1 MHADDS
7 RELIL
12 SRVPEPDLT
21 LLRSLGALADERGTT
36 AYVVGGV
43 VRDLFL
49 DVANYDL
56 DVVVEADATDFAEA
70 AAALLGGSVKAH
82 TRFGTVI
89 LVLPGGRKIDVA
101 TARSEV
107 YERPGALPTVT
118 PGEMESD
125 LKRRDFTIN
134 SMALV
139 LNADGFGTL
148 LDPFDGRKDL
158 ANQILRVLTNVS
170 FEDDPT
176 RILRGVRFCARF
188 GLSMEPVTETLL
200 RRAVSERLADTVSG
214 ERLLNELKLILS
226 EDDPWPPVFRLIDWG
241 ILSSMVEGWDPTK
254 AVRATIVEIDRRLA
268 EAQDV
273 GEPTPERWLT
283 LFAALLQPL
292 EPAVRDR
299 VVERLSGGRRVRG
312 LVRELAEFERDA
324 LPGLSAE
331 EDTLPSV
338 LHRMLKRFSSETL
351 LLASA
356 QSPGSTV
363 ANRVAIYTSRLA
375 GTKTELTGSDLAE
388 LGVPEGKAVGEI
400 LGALLDARLDG
411 EVSSMEDEKTLARSL
426 AETLTQ
432 RTGTD
437 SVAVKSTTDNE
448 VPEAHEMAHEEF
460 LEEQAAVEATAT
472 AEASPSAQ
480 EDAATAMERENEA
493 APETASDADADTEAA
508 PETVPDPPSTSE
520 QKLQLVRRPVYE
532 VRLDA
537 FAGPLDLLL
546 HLIREHEIDIYDIP
560 IATITEQ
567 YLEYIDFMESLDLA
581 LAGEFLEMAATL
593 IRIKVQMLLPKET
606 DDGAEEED
614 PREQLVRRLVEYKQ
628 FKEVA
633 GVLSGKE
640 QERRQHFARGVDP
653 KSYADLEEEEV
664 NIDDFLRDV
673 TLFDLVDGLREVLS
687 HVPVRI
693 DVHSVNMEE
702 VTVDEQ
708 IDRIRAVISEH
719 GSIPF
724 TDVFGAGTSR
734 FYLIVTFIAL
744 LELIRLGEVKAVQK
758 RNFGDIEIVARVEE

>member
-1 MHADDS
+1 
-7 RELIL
+7 
-12 SRVPEPDLT
+12 
-21 LLRSLGALADERGTT
+21 
-36 AYVVGGV
+36 
-43 VRDLFL
+43 
-49 DVANYDL
+49 
-56 DVVVEADATDFAEA
+56 
-70 AAALLGGSVKAH
+70 
-82 TRFGTVI
+82 
-89 LVLPGGRKIDVA
+89 
-101 TARSEV
+101 
-107 YERPGALPTVT
+107 
-118 PGEMESD
+118 
-125 LKRRDFTIN
+125 
-134 SMALV
+134 
-139 LNADGFGTL
+139 
-148 LDPFDGRKDL
+148 
-158 ANQILRVLTNVS
+158 
-170 FEDDPT
+170 
-176 RILRGVRFCARF
+176 
-188 GLSMEPVTETLL
+188 
-200 RRAVSERLADTVSG
+200 
-214 ERLLNELKLILS
+214 
-226 EDDPWPPVFRLIDWG
+226 
-241 ILSSMVEGWDPTK
+241 
-254 AVRATIVEIDRRLA
+254 
-268 EAQDV
+268 
-273 GEPTPERWLT
+273 
-283 LFAALLQPL
+283 
-292 EPAVRDR
+292 
-299 VVERLSGGRRVRG
+299 
-312 LVRELAEFERDA
+312 
-324 LPGLSAE
+324 
-331 EDTLPSV
+331 
-338 LHRMLKRFSSETL
+338 
-351 LLASA
+351 
-356 QSPGSTV
+356 
-363 ANRVAIYTSRLA
+363 
-375 GTKTELTGSDLAE
+375 
-388 LGVPEGKAVGEI
+388 
-400 LGALLDARLDG
+400 
-411 EVSSMEDEKTLARSL
+411 
-426 AETLTQ
+426 
-432 RTGTD
+432 
-437 SVAVKSTTDNE
+437 
-448 VPEAHEMAHEEF
+448 
-460 LEEQAAVEATAT
+460 
-472 AEASPSAQ
+472 
-480 EDAATAMERENEA
+480 MEREN
-493 APETASDADADTEAA
+493 EAA

-567 YLEYIDFMESLDLA
+567 YLEYINFMESLDLA